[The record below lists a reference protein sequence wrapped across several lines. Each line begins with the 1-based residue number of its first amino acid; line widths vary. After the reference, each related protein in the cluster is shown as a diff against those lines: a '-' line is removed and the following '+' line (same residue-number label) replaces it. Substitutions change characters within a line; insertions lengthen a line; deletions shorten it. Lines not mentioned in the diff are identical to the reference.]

1 MQSCT
6 MLKKVLRVSKRWW
19 KTGEF
24 LIKIPYAKEGVVEAY
39 FWPLAISC
47 DPKYSTARMLMTKS
61 VVCISFLDDTYDAYG
76 TLQELELF
84 TQAIQRWDISLIK
97 SLPECMKTVFNTI
110 LEMWD
115 EIESVTSKDEISCLV
130 LQHIKQ
136 EFFNLAQSYL
146 VEAKWCHGGYI
157 PTYDEYKVNGAISS
171 TLPLQIIAF
180 LGLVGFATK
189 QLFDWI
195 MSDPKIVKVVSLIGR
210 LRDDMGSHKVVEV
223 VQAVKM
229 TNARGKLNTQSSQ
242 NAIHLEEKEKKEKE
256 MRNQIIKEAEEY
268 KKAFYEEE
276 TQLRALISLATDTGL
291 HPLVPYFLRFVAD
304 EVAQNLH
311 NLTILFALMRLV
323 RSILQNPHIHIELY
337 PQIES
342 H

>member
-276 TQLRALISLATDTGL
+276 TQL
-291 HPLVPYFLRFVAD
+291 
-304 EVAQNLH
+304 
-311 NLTILFALMRLV
+311 
-323 RSILQNPHIHIELY
+323 
-337 PQIES
+337 
-342 H
+342 